1 MTAPVW
7 MALPPEVHSALL
19 SSGPG
24 PGPFLAAAG
33 AYQLLSAEYGSAIAE
48 LTAVLNTVQGGWWQG
63 PSADEY
69 VAAHAP
75 YLAWLEQARGKSI
88 AAGLQHHVAAQ
99 AYTAALASMPT
110 LAELAAN
117 HVVHGVLVATNFFG
131 INTIPIALNEADYV
145 RMWVQAAT
153 TMSTYQTVSNVAA
166 DSVPA
171 TSPAP
176 PLLKADTGDTADPAQ
191 LAALA
196 PATDAGNQLN
206 LADLA
211 SQLLQAYLG
220 YVEQVYAP
228 IIDFLQD
235 PVGNGMQLITDFLTN
250 PSQALVVWGP
260 FLFAVAYQAFSWVA
274 ASLTY
279 PQLILDPLLGTI
291 LRVVIGVGEQLV
303 VQVPAAA
310 AAGDIAGGAGGT
322 VAPAV
327 HPVAW
332 PAVSAASSVTAPVAA
347 PAASAA
353 AGAGTAPA
361 APAAP
366 AAVTYA
372 VGGFDPGEGFPP
384 ALTHNSGAKAPS
396 VGVPAPAAAV
406 SAREQRRSRRRRK
419 VRAPQRQYADEFMDI
434 DSDADNDPVK
444 GPVKDPATD
453 VEDLRAAASSRG
465 AGAIG
470 FGGTAAKSNADV
482 AGLITLPAHGFDDGP
497 TSPMLPAT
505 WDSDGSDART

>member
-7 MALPPEVHSALL
+7 PVWMASPPEVHSALL
-19 SSGPG
+19 STGPG

-33 AYQLLSAEYGSAIAE
+33 AYQLLSDEYGSAIAE
-48 LTAVLNTVQGGWWQG
+48 LAAVLTAVQGGSWQG
-63 PSADEY
+63 PSAEQY

-88 AAGLQHHVAAQ
+88 AAGLQHHVAAH

-110 LAELAAN
+110 LGELAAN

-131 INTIPIALNEADYV
+131 INTIPIALNEADYL

-153 TMSTYQTVSNVAA
+153 TMSIYQTVSNVAA

-176 PLLKADTGDTADPAQ
+176 PLLKADTSDAADPAR

-196 PATDAGNQLN
+196 RATDAGNQLN
-206 LADLA
+206 LADLV
-211 SQLLQAYLG
+211 SQLLQAYID
-220 YVEQVYAP
+220 YVEQLYAP
-228 IIDFLQD
+228 ITNFLQD

-250 PSQALVVWGP
+250 PSQALVTWGP
-260 FLFAVAYQAFSWVA
+260 FLFAVAYQAFSWVG

-291 LRVVIGVGEQLV
+291 LRVVIGVGEQLA
-303 VQVPAAA
+303 VQLPAAA

-322 VAPAV
+322 VASAG

-332 PAVSAASSVTAPVAA
+332 PAVGVASSVTAPVAA
-347 PAASAA
+347 PAASTT
-353 AGAGTAPA
+353 AGAATAPA
-361 APAAP
+361 AAAAP
-366 AAVTYA
+366 AATYA
-372 VGGFDPGEGFPP
+372 VGGFDPDEGFPP

-396 VGVPAPAAAV
+396 VGVSAPAAAV
-406 SAREQRRSRRRRK
+406 SAREQRRARRRRK
-419 VRAPQRQYADEFMDI
+419 TTAPQRQYADEFMDM
-434 DSDADNDPVK
+434 DGDAGNDLPEGADEV
-444 GPVKDPATD
+444 G
-453 VEDLRAAASSRG
+453 DLRAAASSRG

-470 FGGTAAKSNADV
+470 FGGTAAKGNADA
-482 AGLITLPAHGFDDGP
+482 AGLVTLPAHSFDDGP
-497 TSPMLPAT
+497 AGPILPAT
-505 WDSDGSDART
+505 WDSDGPDART

>member
-33 AYQLLSAEYGSAIAE
+33 AYQMLGAEYDSAIAE
-48 LTAVLNTVQGGWWQG
+48 LAAVLNAVQGGSWQG
-63 PSADEY
+63 PSAEEY
-69 VAAHAP
+69 VTAHAP

-99 AYTAALASMPT
+99 AYTAALATMPT

-131 INTIPIALNEADYV
+131 INTIPIALNEADYF

-153 TMSTYQTVSNVAA
+153 TMSLYQTVSNVAA

-176 PLLKADTGDTADPAQ
+176 TLLKADTNDAADPAQ
-191 LAALA
+191 LAAMA

-206 LADLA
+206 LADLVW
-211 SQLLQAYLG
+211 QLLQAYIN
-220 YVEQVYAP
+220 YVEQLYAP
-228 IIDFLQD
+228 IINFLQD

-250 PSQALVVWGP
+250 PSQALVAWGP
-260 FLFAVAYQAFSWVA
+260 FLFAVAYQVFSWVA

-310 AAGDIAGGAGGT
+310 AAGEIADGASWS
-322 VAPAV
+322 VASAA
-327 HPVAW
+327 HPVVW
-332 PAVSAASSVTAPVAA
+332 PTVGVASSVTAPVGA

-353 AGAGTAPA
+353 AGAGTAPD

-366 AAVTYA
+366 AATATYA
-372 VGGFDPGEGFPP
+372 VGGFDPDEGFPP

-396 VGVPAPAAAV
+396 VGVAAPAAAD
-406 SAREQRRSRRRRK
+406 SAREQRHARRRRK
-419 VRAPQRQYADEFMDI
+419 ATAPQRQYADEFMDV
-434 DSDADNDPVK
+434 DSDAENGLPE
-444 GPVKDPATD
+444 D
-453 VEDLRAAASSRG
+453 VEDVGDLRAAVSSRG

-470 FGGTAAKSNADV
+470 FGGTAATDNARA